1 MPDYINKVVYG
12 NQTLIDLTSDTLSAA
27 SQIQSGI
34 VAHLRT
40 GETVTGTNTKDADT
54 SDGTM
59 AASELLYGEVGY
71 SNGNRIVGAMP
82 NNGSNNV
89 TVTSK
94 SGTTIPAGYYDG
106 TGKAVI
112 DSSSSTALVANNV
125 REGVTILGV
134 LGTMSGSEDMKATSL
149 SVTPYTTSQSFV
161 PSDLGDYNAIT
172 SVTVAAITYTETAN
186 SYGLTATIGAV
197 APSA

>member
-1 MPDYINKVVYG
+1 MPDYINKVVFG
-12 NQTLIDLTSDTLSAA
+12 SQTLIDLTSDTLS
-27 SQIQSGI
+27 STNQLVSG
-34 VAHLRT
+34 VTAHDRT
-40 GETVTGTNTKDADT
+40 GAIITGTNTNDADT

-71 SNGNRIVGAMP
+71 SNGNRIVGTMP

-94 SGTTIPAGYYDG
+94 SGNAIPAGYYDG

-112 DSSSSTALVANNV
+112 DSSSSTALIADNI

-134 LGTMSGSEDMKATSL
+134 LGTMSGSENVKATTL
-149 SVTPYTTSQSFV
+149 SATPYTTSQTWV
-161 PSDLGDYNAIT
+161 PSDLGDYNSFSQVNI
-172 SVTVAAITYTETAN
+172 AAIAYTESAN
-186 SYGLTATIGAV
+186 SYGLTATIGTV
-197 APSA
+197 APTP